1 MRIGKCGPA
10 VLFFA
15 LAAAPAPAAPQTA
28 GKQAPAGGEEGQDF
42 YHKWI
47 SEDVYYIAT
56 PEERE
61 VYSKLATD
69 QERDRF
75 IEDFWRRRDPDPKT
89 AANEFRE
96 EHYRRLAYA
105 NERFK
110 VGRSG
115 WRTDRGRIYII
126 YGPPTRVRSYP
137 AGSLYNRPL
146 SEGGGQTKTFPFE
159 VWSYRS
165 IPGLGSDVELE
176 FVDSDLSGDYHLSL
190 SPDEKDAL
198 LYVPG
203 AGSTFLE
210 QMGAQTRADRI
221 NELGLLRP
229 LDSSRPGFQ
238 RERSFDRLKRYFD
251 LRNGAAAAGAR
262 FREEVN
268 TKIRYDQLP
277 FDLRIDWF
285 WGFGKSF
292 LVPLTLEIANRE
304 VDFAPVAG
312 SNGDIQESK
321 VDIYGS
327 VEDLSG
333 RLVQEFERDLRVGA
347 NAIERSQGKS
357 VFQEILALDSGRYKL
372 TVVVRDPAT
381 GKIGSSERLLL
392 VPVPPEGLFCSPL
405 ILARQISA
413 GGLEEDFGRP
423 FVTPSGLKI
432 HPYPS
437 ARVFSRKVGL
447 YLEVYGF
454 QVDGSSGL
462 PDLHVQALVT
472 DSEGRQ
478 VFQEDLTESG
488 AVRVSGERAAISK
501 YLYLDTLPEGPLTL
515 SVKAIDAI
523 SKSEVTTST
532 QIELPQTPRP

>member
-1 MRIGKCGPA
+1 MKIANCGST
-10 VLFFA
+10 LLMLA
-15 LAAAPAPAAPQTA
+15 LAVSPAAAAPQTLGKKAAA
-28 GKQAPAGGEEGQDF
+28 GDEERQDF
-42 YHKWI
+42 HRKWI

-56 PEERE
+56 AEERE
-61 VYSKLATD
+61 VYSKLGTD

-110 VGRSG
+110 AGRSG
-115 WRTDRGRIYII
+115 WRTDRGRVYIV
-126 YGPPTRVRSYP
+126 YGPPTSVRSYP
-137 AGSLYNRPL
+137 AGTLYNRPL

-210 QMGAQTRADRI
+210 QMGAQTRADRV

-229 LDSSRPGFQ
+229 LDSSRPGFK

-251 LRNGAAAAGAR
+251 VRNGAAAGGAR
-262 FREEVN
+262 FREEVD
-268 TKIRYDQLP
+268 TRIQYDQFP
-277 FDLRIDWF
+277 FELRTDWF
-285 WGFGKSF
+285 WAFGNSF
-292 LVPLTLEIANRE
+292 LVPVTLEIANRE
-304 VDFAPVAG
+304 VDFSPNPAG
-312 SNGDIQESK
+312 GGVQEAK
-321 VDIYGS
+321 VNIYGS

-333 RLVQEFERDLRVGA
+333 RMIQEFERDLQVSA
-347 NAIERSQGKS
+347 NDIEQSQGRS
-357 VFQEILALDSGRYKL
+357 VFQEILALESGRYKL

-392 VPVPPEGLFCSPL
+392 VPVPPEGLFCSPP
-405 ILARQISA
+405 ILARQISVA
-413 GGLEEDFGRP
+413 EDLDSDFGRP

-432 HPYPS
+432 LPYPS
-437 ARVFSRKVGL
+437 QRLFSRKVGL
-447 YLEVYGF
+447 YLELYGF
-454 QVDGSSGL
+454 QVDGASGL
-462 PDLHVQALVT
+462 PDLDVQALVT
-472 DSEGRQ
+472 DSDGRQ
-478 VFQEDLTESG
+478 VFQESLTASG
-488 AVRVSGERAAISK
+488 AVRVHGERAAISK

-515 SVKAIDAI
+515 SVKITDAI
-523 SKSEVTTST
+523 SQSQITAST
-532 QIELPQTPRP
+532 PIQLPQTPRP